1 MPPQLADQMKKKQ
14 TSGSNLQSVHTNSK
28 LNNLKLQDNEPV
40 IIDNDDL
47 ELTGDRQTVYKHL
60 LNTLRNQVEKATEN
74 YKHFTSMGDIG
85 NANKF
90 NKLARESIQDLE
102 ALRNANKLGEPLPLY
117 HYEKRSYETI
127 DCNSDLTD
135 NDLEITI
142 VRAINLTIP
151 KDFKI
156 DHMNTYVKFEFPY
169 PPEEIQTD
177 KTKVQNANCNPEYN
191 QVFKLQIQRKQSKF
205 VRIINRKELKLEIYI
220 KG

>member
-47 ELTGDRQTVYKHL
+47 ELTGDRQTV
-60 LNTLRNQVEKATEN
+60 